1 MDPDG
6 DNRVVTLKSPNFPSK
21 YPNSRDCKWTLVAT
35 SGRVKMVLDKFNIE
49 WSRSCKSKDYLFVG
63 KIQKYTKTWL
73 CGASIPSSFSS
84 LKSKA
89 QTMVVK
95 FHSNNS
101 IRKTGFKARFIA
113 TG

>member
-1 MDPDG
+1 
-6 DNRVVTLKSPNFPSK
+6 
-21 YPNSRDCKWTLVAT
+21 
-35 SGRVKMVLDKFNIE
+35 MVLDKFNIE

-101 IRKTGFKARFIA
+101 IRKTGFKARFIGKKNETLERNFNSSLFQLRVRMKLDQSLTILNA
-113 TG
+113 ILETILTYD